1 MKEKKYIIN
10 NAELMA
16 EWDWE
21 KNNQIGLIPREL
33 VIGSNRKAYWKCS
46 NGHEWQAPIAN
57 RAIRNTGCPYCS
69 GRKATSGINDLATLY
84 PDIATE
90 WNVAKNGDLLPTMVS
105 PGSGKKVWWKC
116 SFGHEWEA
124 AVEKRV
130 RENTGCPYC
139 SGNKVLLGFND
150 LETLYPDVA
159 AEWDRSQNGNLLPTM
174 VTAGSCKKVWWNCN
188 NGHKWQA
195 TIANRVN
202 GNGCPYC
209 SGQKVLSGY
218 NDLHTTNPEVAS
230 EWHPTKNGGLLPTM
244 VTAGSGRKVWW
255 NCTDGHEWQATV
267 AERVNGNGCPY
278 CSGHR
283 ALSGFNDLA
292 TLYPDI
298 AKEWNTSKN
307 GDLLPTMVT
316 AGSSKKVWWSCRKG
330 HEWQAVVSR
339 RTRLKTGCPV
349 CWLENKT
356 SFPEQTIL
364 YYCQQITYA
373 ESRNVDFG
381 KEIDIYLPEYKIG
394 IEYNGVFWHK
404 NKKDADKDKV
414 KFFSKKGIRIITVA
428 ESDQNAVFG
437 DTIEYIYNSSNK
449 ASLNWAIQRLFELL
463 ESDNISID
471 ASRDESKIYNQY
483 IALEKE
489 NSLASKYPEI
499 AKQWNFEKNLSLK
512 PEMIMPNSNKKIW
525 WKCENG
531 HEWQAVVSSRT
542 SGGLG
547 CPYCAGQK
555 VLSGYNDLCTT
566 NPEIASEWHPTKN
579 GDLLPSMVS
588 AGAGQKVWWICPVC
602 NKDYQ
607 TAIYHRSN
615 GKGCPY
621 CSSKIIES
629 GVNDLAS
636 HNPTLAAE
644 WNLERNGD
652 LTPSMV

>member
-1 MKEKKYIIN
+1 M
-10 NAELMA
+10 
-16 EWDWE
+16 
-21 KNNQIGLIPREL
+21 
-33 VIGSNRKAYWKCS
+33 
-46 NGHEWQAPIAN
+46 
-57 RAIRNTGCPYCS
+57 
-69 GRKATSGINDLATLY
+69 
-84 PDIATE
+84 
-90 WNVAKNGDLLPTMVS
+90 
-105 PGSGKKVWWKC
+105 
-116 SFGHEWEA
+116 
-124 AVEKRV
+124 
-130 RENTGCPYC
+130 
-139 SGNKVLLGFND
+139 
-150 LETLYPDVA
+150 
-159 AEWDRSQNGNLLPTM
+159 
-174 VTAGSCKKVWWNCN
+174 
-188 NGHKWQA
+188 
-195 TIANRVN
+195 
-202 GNGCPYC
+202 
-209 SGQKVLSGY
+209 
-218 NDLHTTNPEVAS
+218 
-230 EWHPTKNGGLLPTM
+230 
-244 VTAGSGRKVWW
+244 
-255 NCTDGHEWQATV
+255 
-267 AERVNGNGCPY
+267 
-278 CSGHR
+278 
-283 ALSGFNDLA
+283 
-292 TLYPDI
+292 
-298 AKEWNTSKN
+298 
-307 GDLLPTMVT
+307 
-316 AGSSKKVWWSCRKG
+316 
-330 HEWQAVVSR
+330 
-339 RTRLKTGCPV
+339 
-349 CWLENKT
+349 
-356 SFPEQTIL
+356 
-364 YYCQQITYA
+364 
-373 ESRNVDFG
+373 
-381 KEIDIYLPEYKIG
+381 
-394 IEYNGVFWHK
+394 
-404 NKKDADKDKV
+404 